1 MQTSEIKQAIS
12 DLLEKQGEDFLS
24 VAQIRS
30 KLPAAVLEKL
40 GLNRKSLP
48 AEVLKQL
55 KPALGAELK
64 EYRGP
69 KAKYIGHALSPEAII
84 LKGIQKT
91 PGLSSKSLA
100 QRRMPLVKRDFIP
113 ALNRLLESGQVLCTF
128 NLNHIPVLVPAPS
141 PAHPVQPADSQWNLS
156 PEAARAAFKQAYD
169 QIGKG
174 RGFVRIH
181 RLREAL
187 NWPRDRFDELLTDLM
202 ADYVIELHGGDPSV
216 MSEGQI
222 RDSFVDDT
230 GVLYITLTWW
240 GESHASG

>member
-24 VAQIRS
+24 VAQIRN
-30 KLPAAVLEKL
+30 KLPLGVLEKL
-40 GLNRKSLP
+40 GLSRKSQNSETLKTLQP
-48 AEVLKQL
+48 AMGDGLKV
-55 KPALGAELK
+55 
-64 EYRGP
+64 YRGP
-69 KAKYIGHALSPEAII
+69 KARYIGRDLPAEAIV

-100 QRRMPLVKRDFIP
+100 QRRMPLIKRDFIP

-128 NLNHIPVLVPAPS
+128 NLNHTPVLVPAPS
-141 PAHPVQPADSQWNLS
+141 PAPQALEAQWDLS
-156 PEAARAAFKQAYD
+156 LEDARVAFKQAYD
-169 QIGKG
+169 RIGKG

-187 NWPRDRFDELLTDLM
+187 NWPRDQFDDLLTDLM

-216 MSEGQI
+216 MSERQI